1 MTGPVQLNKWCFSTE
16 ARITCLYCFCRVH
29 ISDPCT
35 KGQFILIHLPHS
47 FFFFSLNFILESTTY
62 WTAVLGSRKFAYIR
76 YILILCRNYSHL
88 LYHPCKNPRHFY
100 RDWIT
105 SLKSPP
111 RGMSFQVFSR
121 PFLNK
126 WLFWGPCWTNFKGSL
141 LPDFEKRYQL

>member
-1 MTGPVQLNKWCFSTE
+1 MTGPVQRNKWCFSTE

-47 FFFFSLNFILESTTY
+47 FFFFC
-62 WTAVLGSRKFAYIR
+62 
-76 YILILCRNYSHL
+76 LILFLKAQPTGL
-88 LYHPCKNPRHFY
+88 LFLGLENLPTLGVYWYYAEITPTSCTILAKTIRHFY